1 MIDWKAIKDL
11 HANKKLEE
19 VIGKWF
25 GVDIFYADK
34 HGNIHSEIFNKDYDF
49 VNHSLY

>member
-11 HANKKLEE
+11 HVNKKLEE

-25 GVDIFYADK
+25 DVDIFYTDK
-34 HGNIHSEIFNKDYDF
+34 AW
-49 VNHSLY
+49 